1 MIFQP
6 DELTSYYLSYGTSYN
21 TSGDTYQF
29 GNPGAT
35 TARTANTD
43 PEKSRNIEVGGK
55 FELFERRALLGVA
68 AFYSQKYNERNT
80 DPDTAAAQELL
91 SGKRHATGMEF
102 NLAGRLTPNGNCS
115 STTPGSRRPRSTRA
129 TWCWPPTAAARR
141 CRVTD
146 PASRPSTAAAYGAP
160 TPSPPSCVWVLA

>member
-6 DELTSYYLSYGTSYN
+6 DELTSYYVSYGTSYN

-80 DPDTAAAQELL
+80 DPDTCLL
-91 SGKRHATGMEF
+91 YTS
-102 NLAGRLTPNGNCS
+102 
-115 STTPGSRRPRSTRA
+115 
-129 TWCWPPTAAARR
+129 
-141 CRVTD
+141 
-146 PASRPSTAAAYGAP
+146 
-160 TPSPPSCVWVLA
+160 PSPRDKRQSRMPSSA